1 MNSRRPVNSTVR
13 CSPFNGKGESTLRL
27 KLQKISLLLSVLA
40 ALLLTANIAA
50 AQEDTTLKDTTPK
63 KRLSSQA
70 IVKGFI
76 GGESHDSYVIR
87 ASKGRT
93 MIIQISWR
101 REGDN
106 RAEFTIRKSH
116 NFFDSEP
123 VKFGKESDNSRRWTG
138 KIPRTGNYYIYVT
151 GYPAAHYTLKVS
163 VN

>member
-1 MNSRRPVNSTVR
+1 M
-13 CSPFNGKGESTLRL
+13 RL
-27 KLQKISLLLSVLA
+27 KLQKISLLPGVLA

-50 AQEDTTLKDTTPK
+50 SQEDTTLK
-63 KRLSSQA
+63 KRLRSQA

-93 MIIQISWR
+93 MIVQISWR

-106 RAEFTIRKSH
+106 RAEFTISESH
-116 NFFDSEP
+116 NFFESEP

-138 KIPRTGNYYIYVT
+138 KIPRTGIYYIYVT
-151 GYPAAHYTLKVS
+151 GYPAAHYTLKVN